1 MWFQLWLTQLKKFIL
16 HWTKNKIFFLRLLCK
31 TQSAI
36 SPLWRHFRKSH
47 RGSCCFF
54 QAAAPSSPSVNPT
67 RVRTEGPAGWAGKL
81 SSVTA
86 PLGTE
91 GRTAAVVRG
100 LSFVYIDPVV
110 LLVSQHL
117 MIKNEKF
124 RDNWHWCEFLSL
136 FCIKKPNDS
145 QLRWPL
151 IGSSNCTN
159 GSLSYESF
167 AEANCLR

>member
-1 MWFQLWLTQLKKFIL
+1 MWFQLWLTQLKKGVL
-16 HWTKNKIFFLRLLCK
+16 HWTKIKRFFLRLLCK

-36 SPLWRHFRKSH
+36 SPLWRHFRWKSH

-54 QAAAPSSPSVNPT
+54 QAAAPSSPSVHPT

-117 MIKNEKF
+117 MVKNEKWEMIGTDVSSCPF
-124 RDNWHWCEFLSL
+124 SAWR
-136 FCIKKPNDS
+136 S
-145 QLRWPL
+145 QMTLNVAGLWL
-151 IGSSNCTN
+151 VAAITQM
-159 GSLSYESF
+159 
-167 AEANCLR
+167 AH